1 MRCRRRRPCSVR
13 FDRISRDGTDDIL
26 MLIEYNVDNVVDAEY
41 SPGLLNVLTDRVAVE
56 LSCMRFRA
64 DHHAVVALNG
74 FAGGNA
80 GHDTLCA
87 AGIPC
92 KVMILN
98 VGKADHAVC
107 FGYGTENIHRCPGI
121 RRTKVY
127 TVIRIGIHTAQF
139 FPPSFTGQMALLLRG
154 VAAMAAQCE
163 DKRYILSFYV
173 RSIEAIEQRRQNL
186 PRRTGASNI

>member
-1 MRCRRRRPCSVR
+1 
-13 FDRISRDGTDDIL
+13 
-26 MLIEYNVDNVVDAEY
+26 
-41 SPGLLNVLTDRVAVE
+41 
-56 LSCMRFRA
+56 
-64 DHHAVVALNG
+64 
-74 FAGGNA
+74 
-80 GHDTLCA
+80 
-87 AGIPC
+87 
-92 KVMILN
+92 MILN

-139 FPPSFTGQMALLLRG
+139 FPPSFTGQMALLLLR
-154 VAAMAAQCE
+154 MAAVTAEGEHQ
-163 DKRYILSFYV
+163 RNVLPLYV